1 MEVIKTNKAPKAIGP
16 YSQAIKA
23 GNMLF
28 ISGQLGIDPESGDLK
43 NSIEEQAVQSFS
55 NIGEI
60 LKAAGCGY
68 NDVCKTTIFL
78 TDLAN
83 FALVNSLY
91 EQFFIS
97 NPARSCVEVSKL
109 PKGALIECEVI
120 ALSK

>member
-1 MEVIKTNKAPKAIGP
+1 MIKIETENAPKAIGP

-60 LKAAGCGY
+60 LKAAGCSY
-68 NDVCKTTIFL
+68 SDVCKTTIFL
-78 TDLAN
+78 TDLSN

-91 EQFFIS
+91 EKFFIS

-109 PKGALIECEVI
+109 PKDALIECEVI
-120 ALSK
+120 ALSM